1 MRKVFGVTLK
11 LGVILLV
18 VTGFPCERVA
28 GQQVGMKGSRFPVIS
43 QPSAS
48 LSGSPTVLI
57 GLGDSLTQGTMDAT
71 NNFINTWN
79 AYLQKVADSLAQVI
93 PLNFIQ
99 PIFDESENRWVP
111 SLVPTNLGVD
121 GADIFSLEGI
131 QYYKRAGTGKS
142 FVSRDYLCDKWLPGN
157 LEDKYDK
164 VLYPINVLAGKA
176 VSQIDSATWLLNQ
189 NRFTFLTNRAKGL
202 LIFWIGNNDSSTA
215 ALGSGGKNPIFLP
228 IPLDQIEPEITP
240 ELSFLLR
247 LGQQEGDL
255 SFAPYTQSAIERNL
269 TELSDFAN
277 QYNHLLDRLKI
288 DKIPITTPVEV
299 FLLTL
304 PYYSA
309 VGYLMDSEDLEYYLQ
324 KLNSAYRVPPTF
336 KRVTIPGEPITDP
349 FQGDRISLLTFGFM
363 YLLLQSGYPIDY
375 VNQILEINGQQRDEL
390 VLSEEEQHY
399 IMSRIDG
406 FNDIIKTAS
415 MTQGPHVHLVDIGQ
429 YLNDLLSGKTS
440 LIIDH
445 RVFSR
450 KWVRGGSFS
459 LDGVHPGYTG
469 QALIANFVL
478 TRLNEVLGLKAPLYD
493 LSYVMGIDPYLDRDG
508 DGWAPGPDYKA
519 SGLTE
524 LLFLFKDPD
533 DGNPAVQPQ
542 LPPEVWNQISDVL
555 MKDILDLPSIKA
567 KAIPLGRVPVK

>member
-1 MRKVFGVTLK
+1 MQKVIGMTLK
-11 LGVILLV
+11 WLVVLLV
-18 VTGFPCERVA
+18 IRGFPCERVA
-28 GQQVGMKGSRFPVIS
+28 GQQVRMKGSKFLSIS
-43 QPSAS
+43 QPSAP
-48 LSGSPTVLI
+48 LSGSPTILI

-79 AYLQKVADSLAQVI
+79 AYLQEVADSLAQVI

-99 PIFDESENRWVP
+99 PIFDESGNRWIP

-131 QYYKRAGTGKS
+131 QYYKRAGAGKS

-176 VSQIDSATWLLNQ
+176 VSQIDSAIWLLNQ
-189 NRFTFLTNRAKGL
+189 NRFAFLTNRARGL
-202 LIFWIGNNDSSTA
+202 LIFWIGNNDSGTA
-215 ALGSGGKNPIFLP
+215 ALGSGGKNPVFLP

-269 TELSDFAN
+269 TELQDFVD
-277 QYNHLLDRLKI
+277 QYNHLLDRLEI
-288 DKIPITTPVEV
+288 QKIPVTTPVEI

-304 PYYSA
+304 PDYSS

-324 KLNSAYRVPPTF
+324 KLNPAYTVPPTF
-336 KRVTIPGEPITDP
+336 KRVAMPGEPITDP

-363 YLLLQSGYPIDY
+363 YLLLQSGYSIDY
-375 VNQILEINGQQRDEL
+375 VNQILEINGQQRDDL
-390 VLSEEEQHY
+390 VLSEGEQRY
-399 IMSRIDG
+399 IRSRIDG
-406 FNDIIKTAS
+406 FNDTIKTAS
-415 MTQGPHVHLVDIGQ
+415 MTHGPHTHLIDIGQ
-429 YLNDLLSGKTS
+429 YLNDLLSGKTLLS
-440 LIIDH
+440 INN

-450 KWVRGGSFS
+450 KWIRGGSFS

-469 QALIANFVL
+469 QALIASFVL
-478 TRLNEVLGLKAPLYD
+478 GRLNEVLGLRAPLYD
-493 LSYVMGIDPYLDRDG
+493 LSYIMGIDPYLDRDG
-508 DGWAPGPDYKA
+508 DGWAPGPDYRA

-533 DGNPAVQPQ
+533 DGNPSVQPQ
-542 LPPEVWNQISDVL
+542 LPPDVWNRISQVL
-555 MKDILDLPSIKA
+555 LKEILDVPSIKA
-567 KAIPLGRVPVK
+567 KAIPLGLVPVK